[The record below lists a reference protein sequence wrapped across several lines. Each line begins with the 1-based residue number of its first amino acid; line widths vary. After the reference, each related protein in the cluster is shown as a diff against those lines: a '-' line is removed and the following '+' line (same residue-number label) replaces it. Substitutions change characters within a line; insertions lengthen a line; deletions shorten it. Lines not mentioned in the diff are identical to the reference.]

1 MKSTYSYIRFVFS
14 LAAIGVLC
22 LWSSALTAQY
32 HPAANKPGTSA
43 IHRDSS
49 VFIDWA
55 TTVEDFDR
63 GWKNIAQPASGNVTH
78 GDSSNTLYKANE
90 NVVSLGDSGYITLS
104 FTQPVA
110 NGDGWDFAVFENAF
124 GHYYLELAFVEV
136 SSDGTHFVRFPASSL
151 TDTTTQKGAYDTLS
165 PTKVNNLAGKYIGT
179 HGTPFDLEELSDSG
193 AIDLNNIQYIRI
205 LDVTGTLI
213 DSLASY
219 DVNGRR
225 INDPWPTDFA
235 SGGFDLDAVGVIHNS
250 TNVGIQKNPADRT
263 SIYPNP
269 ANDKLQIKSSVPIL
283 GYRLVDVN
291 NQVHR
296 KAGNINNR
304 QVQLQTRNLSAGIYL
319 LIYRTATG
327 TNTKKILIRH

>member
-32 HPAANKPGTSA
+32 HPAANVPGTSA

-55 TTVEDFDR
+55 TTIEDFHR
-63 GWKNIAQPASGNVTH
+63 GWQNIAIPASGKVSH
-78 GDSSNTLYKANE
+78 GDSSNALYKANE

-110 NGDGWDFAVFENAF
+110 NGDGWDFAVFENSF
-124 GHYYLELAFVEV
+124 GHYFLELAFVEV
-136 SSDGTHFVRFPASSL
+136 SSDGDHFVRFPASSL
-151 TDTTTQKGAYDTLS
+151 TDTSTQKGAYDTLS
-165 PTKVNNLAGKYIGT
+165 PKKVNNLAGKYIGT
-179 HGTPFDLEELSDSG
+179 HGTPFDLEELSDS
-193 AIDLNNIQYIRI
+193 ANINLNNIQYIRI

-219 DVNGRR
+219 DINGRK
-225 INDPWPTDFA
+225 INDPWPTAFE

-250 TNVGIQKNPADRT
+250 TNVGIQNKPADRT

-269 ANDKLQIKSSVPIL
+269 ADDKLQIKSSAPIL
-283 GYRLVDVN
+283 DYRLIDMK
-291 NQVHR
+291 NQTHR
-296 KAGNINNR
+296 QAKNINSCR
-304 QVQLQTRNLSAGIYL
+304 VKLQTQNLATGIYL
-319 LIYRTATG
+319 LIYRTTTG
-327 TNTKKILIRH
+327 INTQKILISH